1 MCSLMFSSNT
11 GSLGPLFLQIFLPAS
26 TSLLFLDRIS
36 PSMSMLACLMVS
48 YRSLRF
54 TQLLYSV
61 VFLFLKLYH
70 INWLKFTDSFF
81 CLFRLDLE
89 APEWS
94 FYFKY
99 CTFRLKTFYLVLTL
113 THPLFCNF
121 LISIWMEKCC
131 TFKGQDLE
139 NSLLVYFRL

>member
-70 INWLKFTDSFF
+70 IN
-81 CLFRLDLE
+81 
-89 APEWS
+89 
-94 FYFKY
+94 
-99 CTFRLKTFYLVLTL
+99 
-113 THPLFCNF
+113 
-121 LISIWMEKCC
+121 
-131 TFKGQDLE
+131 
-139 NSLLVYFRL
+139 